1 MYYVVTYSTD
11 MRNKQTQ
18 IKKFTSEKAAIR
30 FAKIDNGNFTYADPE
45 SARNWHHTF
54 KKVYEFS
61 GRLDKKWIDKE
72 KTYSSPTY
80 PCTENDAIHS
90 YLYRFAQEVE
100 LS

>member
-11 MRNKQTQ
+11 LRNKQTQ
-18 IKKFTSEKAAIR
+18 IKKFTSEKAAIK

-54 KKVYEFS
+54 KRVYEYP
-61 GRLDKKWIDKE
+61 GRMDRKWIDKE

-90 YLYRFAQEVE
+90 YLYRFAQEIK